1 MSQTTIMRVVQCQQS
16 WVKLKGGVLSKA
28 NEEDPP
34 LQETFEFGLAGRV
47 GVCGAIDIGIRKG
60 GTATHFNVSL
70 GIYCI
75 S

>member
-1 MSQTTIMRVVQCQQS
+1 M
-16 WVKLKGGVLSKA
+16 KLKGRILSKA
-28 NEEDPP
+28 NEEDPPP

-47 GVCGAIDIGIRKG
+47 GVWGAIDIGIRKG
-60 GTATHFNVSL
+60 GTITRFNVSL